1 MRARPIG
8 LGRGGGEDGAGER
21 ALGCSRE
28 THLSCGE
35 NGDEGRYVQRPG
47 VSLPETS
54 HMIHNTKRR
63 IDNLCTQVHTCVHKL
78 FGGGSSGSIP
88 LPSGAPACH

>member
-1 MRARPIG
+1 MRARLVG

-21 ALGCSRE
+21 AHCCSWE
-28 THLSCGE
+28 TIFLVERTGVR
-35 NGDEGRYVQRPG
+35 GRCVHRLG

-54 HMIHNTKRR
+54 HMIYNTKGH

-78 FGGGSSGSIP
+78 FGGESSGSIP
-88 LPSGAPACH
+88 LPQEP